1 MNNTK
6 DNLGE
11 RMKKFYEERGRY
23 YLTRRTPVAI
33 RLDMRAGHTFTK
45 GFTKPFDSAFRN
57 SMERTALYLCK
68 NISNVKCAYC
78 QSDEITLILT
88 DYDTLTTDAW
98 FDYRVDKLCSV
109 TASMATMYFNKLFA
123 EEAEEYHCEIE
134 DWKKVFSDGGKAE
147 TIDQAHYR
155 ALDRG
160 AMFDARC
167 FNVPKEEVAN
177 LIVWRWMDAKRNS
190 IQMVGQANFSHTEL
204 QGKTCADIVE
214 MLNTREEVDAPW
226 DYYSDVFRFGSLIV
240 KFYDVWNCF
249 AAPDNYEELR
259 NMVNREI
266 DYEEKQTSKN
276 TVPYEIRCPHGYVYC
291 INDPGYIEFYHPDWY
306 ADLFKEGIVT
316 CEGYCDHGE
325 RYDSEDK

>member
-1 MNNTK
+1 MPVN
-6 DNLGE
+6 DNLGM

-57 SMERTALYLCK
+57 SKESTALYLCK

-98 FDYRVDKLCSV
+98 FDYRVDKLCSI
-109 TASMATMYFNKLFA
+109 TASMATMYFNKFFA
-123 EEAEEYHCEIE
+123 EEAEDYHYQVE
-134 DWKKVFSDGGKAE
+134 DWKEIFYDSKKAE
-147 TIDQAHYR
+147 AIDQAHYR

-167 FNVPKEEVAN
+167 FNIPKEEVAN
-177 LIVWRWMDAKRNS
+177 LIVWRWIDAKRNS

-204 QGKTCADIVE
+204 QGKTCANIIE
-214 MLNTREEVDAPW
+214 MLNTREEADAPW
-226 DYYSDVFRFGSLIV
+226 DYYPDSYRFGSILV
-240 KFYDVWNCF
+240 KPYDVWNCF
-249 AAPDNYEELR
+249 AAPDNYVELR
-259 NMVNREI
+259 NMVNEAI
-266 DYEEKQTSKN
+266 
-276 TVPYEIRCPHGYVYC
+276 GY
-291 INDPGYIEFYHPDWY
+291 
-306 ADLFKEGIVT
+306 KE
-316 CEGYCDHGE
+316 D
-325 RYDSEDK
+325 

>member
-98 FDYRVDKLCSV
+98 FDYRVDKLCSI
-109 TASMATMYFNKLFA
+109 TASMATMYFNKFFA
-123 EEAEEYHCEIE
+123 EEAEDYHYQVE
-134 DWKKVFSDGGKAE
+134 DWKEIFYDSKKAE
-147 TIDQAHYR
+147 AIDQAHYR

-167 FNVPKEEVAN
+167 FNIPKEEVAN
-177 LIVWRWMDAKRNS
+177 LIVWRWIDAKRNS

-204 QGKTCADIVE
+204 QGKTCANIIE
-214 MLNTREEVDAPW
+214 MLNTREEADAPW
-226 DYYSDVFRFGSLIV
+226 EYYPDSYRFGSIIV
-240 KFYDVWNCF
+240 KPYDVWNCF
-249 AAPDNYEELR
+249 AAPDNYVELR
-259 NMVNREI
+259 NMVNEAINYRE
-266 DYEEKQTSKN
+266 E
-276 TVPYEIRCPHGYVYC
+276 
-291 INDPGYIEFYHPDWY
+291 
-306 ADLFKEGIVT
+306 
-316 CEGYCDHGE
+316 
-325 RYDSEDK
+325 

>member
-1 MNNTK
+1 MPVN
-6 DNLGE
+6 DNLGM

-98 FDYRVDKLCSV
+98 FDYRVDKLCSI
-109 TASMATMYFNKLFA
+109 TASMATMYFNKFFA
-123 EEAEEYHCEIE
+123 EEAEDYHYQVE
-134 DWKKVFSDGGKAE
+134 DWKEIFYDSKKAE
-147 TIDQAHYR
+147 AIDQAHYK

-167 FNVPKEEVAN
+167 FNIPKEEVAN
-177 LIVWRWMDAKRNS
+177 LIVWRWIDAKRNS

-204 QGKTCADIVE
+204 QGKTCANIIE
-214 MLNTREEVDAPW
+214 MLNTREEADAPW
-226 DYYSDVFRFGSLIV
+226 DYYPDSYRFGSILV
-240 KFYDVWNCF
+240 KPYDVWNCF
-249 AAPDNYEELR
+249 AAPDNYVELR
-259 NMVNREI
+259 NMVNEAI
-266 DYEEKQTSKN
+266 NYKEE
-276 TVPYEIRCPHGYVYC
+276 
-291 INDPGYIEFYHPDWY
+291 
-306 ADLFKEGIVT
+306 
-316 CEGYCDHGE
+316 
-325 RYDSEDK
+325 

>member
-1 MNNTK
+1 MPVN
-6 DNLGE
+6 DNLGM

-98 FDYRVDKLCSV
+98 FDYRVDKLCSI
-109 TASMATMYFNKLFA
+109 TASMATMYFNKFFA
-123 EEAEEYHCEIE
+123 EEAEDYHYQVE
-134 DWKKVFSDGGKAE
+134 DWKEIFYDSKKAE
-147 TIDQAHYR
+147 AIDQAHYR

-167 FNVPKEEVAN
+167 FNIPKEEVAN
-177 LIVWRWMDAKRNS
+177 LIVWRWIDAKRNS

-204 QGKTCADIVE
+204 QGKTCANIIE
-214 MLNTREEVDAPW
+214 MLNTREEADAPW
-226 DYYSDVFRFGSLIV
+226 EYYPDSYRFGSILV
-240 KFYDVWNCF
+240 KPYDVWNCF
-249 AAPDNYEELR
+249 AAPDNYVELR
-259 NMVNREI
+259 NMVNEAI
-266 DYEEKQTSKN
+266 NYKEE
-276 TVPYEIRCPHGYVYC
+276 
-291 INDPGYIEFYHPDWY
+291 
-306 ADLFKEGIVT
+306 
-316 CEGYCDHGE
+316 
-325 RYDSEDK
+325 

>member
-1 MNNTK
+1 MPVN
-6 DNLGE
+6 DNLGM

-98 FDYRVDKLCSV
+98 FDYRVDKLCSI
-109 TASMATMYFNKLFA
+109 TASMATMYFNKFFA
-123 EEAEEYHCEIE
+123 EEAEDYHYQVE
-134 DWKKVFSDGGKAE
+134 DWKEIFYDSKKAE
-147 TIDQAHYR
+147 AIDQAHYK

-167 FNVPKEEVAN
+167 FNIPKEEVAN
-177 LIVWRWMDAKRNS
+177 LIVWRWIDAKRNS

-204 QGKTCADIVE
+204 QGKTCANIIE
-214 MLNTREEVDAPW
+214 MLNTREEADAPW
-226 DYYSDVFRFGSLIV
+226 EYYPDSYRFGSILV
-240 KFYDVWNCF
+240 KPYDVWNCF
-249 AAPDNYEELR
+249 AAPDNYVELR
-259 NMVNREI
+259 NMVNEAI
-266 DYEEKQTSKN
+266 NYKEE
-276 TVPYEIRCPHGYVYC
+276 
-291 INDPGYIEFYHPDWY
+291 
-306 ADLFKEGIVT
+306 
-316 CEGYCDHGE
+316 
-325 RYDSEDK
+325 

>member
-1 MNNTK
+1 MSVN
-6 DNLGE
+6 DNLGK

-45 GFTKPFDSAFRN
+45 GFMKPFDPAFRN

-68 NISNVKCAYC
+68 NISNVKCAYTE
-78 QSDEITLILT
+78 SDEITLILT

-123 EEAEEYHCEIE
+123 EEAEEYHYEIE
-134 DWKKVFSDGGKAE
+134 DWAEVFDDNGRAE

-190 IQMVGQANFSHTEL
+190 IQMVGQANFSHAEL
-204 QGKTCADIVE
+204 QGKTCADIIE

-226 DYYSDVFRFGSLIV
+226 DYYSDVFRFGSLLV
-240 KFYDVWNCF
+240 KFGGVWNCF

-266 DYEEKQTSKN
+266 
-276 TVPYEIRCPHGYVYC
+276 GY
-291 INDPGYIEFYHPDWY
+291 
-306 ADLFKEGIVT
+306 
-316 CEGYCDHGE
+316 
-325 RYDSEDK
+325 SEDK